1 MDPLYVLSQLLIYQ
15 SPSVLTW
22 GSGIPGPRPAAVFH
36 CLLSAPGASRRKPL
50 LPLITSF
57 LQVCFCEPIPLSMCG
72 YRDAPSSGSHPS
84 PPSSAAALVI
94 IAKKPECDTDR
105 SQCRDASGQEHSSG
119 ITGSDCVHGMHERRY
134 RDLLYGMQSCAEY
147 PVLI

>member
-1 MDPLYVLSQLLIYQ
+1 MDPLYTLSQLLLCQ
-15 SPSVLTW
+15 SASVLTW

-36 CLLSAPGASRRKPL
+36 RLLSAPGASRRKPRV
-50 LPLITSF
+50 PLITNF
-57 LQVCFCEPIPLSMCG
+57 LQVCFYGPILLSMYG
-72 YRDAPSSGSHPS
+72 YRNAPSSGSHPS